1 MFAFSTSL
9 ERKNKMLSKIQFK
22 NIMFLLF
29 VSHLNISNVFAMNI
43 NHYTY
48 NDYKN
53 NKTSKIIHKTNNDKL
68 FLIYNKTT
76 YMTFPCYIMNSY
88 HENSQIICKDTKLND
103 IYKFTFNKS
112 NHYSLTKQIKTQIT
126 KYNSFKL
133 ANLLFNHMDYFAL
146 FYPINDINNAL
157 KYLDK
162 INEKSKQSLNKIY
175 KNKAYFLTKES
186 HSFPTYDHTPRNIA
200 KKLKNTKTV
209 NKSYGEQLIFN
220 YHGLPFG
227 YNDNMKFSDN
237 PSNQLNS
244 YNWYKLSNFEFIKNP
259 REKITYQT
267 NNYNYHIKLDNNEYE
282 VFFIQSNE
290 KTARFVKLK
299 NQSQNDL
306 FNQILLKEYDSSF
319 LSNNYFKIKENI
331 ENKYEKTTG
340 INLLKE
346 IIANWRENLHF
357 MKQLKLD
364 SNNEQLLNKNI
375 QDLNYMEEMNSIN
388 NNQKQNL
395 SIIAFSGKK
404 IKKILDSF
412 K

>member
-1 MFAFSTSL
+1 MFTFSTL
-9 ERKNKMLSKIQFK
+9 LKRKNKMLSKIQFK

-29 VSHLNISNVFAMNI
+29 ISHLSISNVFAINN
-43 NHYTY
+43 NHY
-48 NDYKN
+48 
-53 NKTSKIIHKTNNDKL
+53 IHNNDKL

-88 HENSQIICKDTKLND
+88 NENSQIICKDTKLND

-162 INEKSKQSLNKIY
+162 INEKSKQLLNKIY
-175 KNKAYFLTKES
+175 KNKAYLLTKES
-186 HSFPTYDHTPRNIA
+186 HSFPTYDQTPRNIA

-227 YNDNMKFSDN
+227 YNDNMTFSDN
-237 PSNQLNS
+237 LSNQLNS

-319 LSNNYFKIKENI
+319 LSNNYFKIKANI

-364 SNNEQLLNKNI
+364 SNNEQLINKHI
-375 QDLNYMEEMNSIN
+375 QELNSIEEIDN
-388 NNQKQNL
+388 VNDNQN
-395 SIIAFSGKK
+395 
-404 IKKILDSF
+404 
-412 K
+412 